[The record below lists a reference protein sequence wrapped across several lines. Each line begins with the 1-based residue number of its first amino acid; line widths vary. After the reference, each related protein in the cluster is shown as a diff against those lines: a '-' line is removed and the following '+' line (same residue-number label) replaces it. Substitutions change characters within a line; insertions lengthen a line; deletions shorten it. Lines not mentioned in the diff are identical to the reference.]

1 MTNSSSLGVKIRLIR
16 KAEGLNRK
24 ELSELLDIPYGTLN
38 NYETKGIQLTE
49 EPILKFINHPRFE
62 KYTLWFMTGKTNEA
76 LGQIS
81 PTLSPD
87 GRENSKHHQLD
98 RKIG

>member
-1 MTNSSSLGVKIRLIR
+1 MTNTSSLGSKIRLIR
-16 KAEGLNRK
+16 EAEGLNRK

-62 KYTLWFMTGKTNEA
+62 KYALWFLTDKTNEA

-81 PTLSPD
+81 PPLSPD
-87 GRENSKHHQLD
+87 GQDKETSSRSE
-98 RKIG
+98 RKTG